1 MVSGAAGEMYGTLD
15 AEPEAQ
21 RTVSRAEL
29 TAFFCVSSGEVS
41 VPLRFTL
48 ITK

>member
-21 RTVSRAEL
+21 RTVNRAEL
-29 TAFFCVSSGEVS
+29 TAFFVSHQERYRSHYGS
-41 VPLRFTL
+41 R
-48 ITK
+48 